1 MHPCARLLKVPIDF
15 FFGCHTETDG
25 VLDLT
30 HASAADL
37 RRYMVQDATLTP
49 EPQLHK
55 SEWSLA
61 DATQKG
67 KKLSQ
72 EELESVVDKFA
83 RMLSTRSDYKD
94 SSEFMDELRQ
104 LELNKS
110 PPSWLPARMQQKSA
124 AAQDT
129 SADLQDLAQGSQ
141 LNAHNADSADTSSI
155 QEHESPPVHSE
166 APSPPYSPSP
176 ITMQNPED
184 ALVAVQLS
192 SEGADID
199 LDDRPDHELM
209 LEERDMRTLLDPILD
224 DTFDMEAWPS
234 LSKTV
239 SVTHHRAKPHQQ
251 ERDQRESLR
260 PQENP
265 TAAQTSPIAW
275 HLQSTGVHLMSLQLS
290 MHIFRID

>member
-1 MHPCARLLKVPIDF
+1 
-15 FFGCHTETDG
+15 
-25 VLDLT
+25 
-30 HASAADL
+30 
-37 RRYMVQDATLTP
+37 MVQDTALTP
-49 EPQLHK
+49 EHQLHR
-55 SEWSLA
+55 SAWSLA
-61 DATQKG
+61 DAAQKG

-83 RMLSTRSDYKD
+83 RMLSTRSDYDKD

-104 LELNKS
+104 LELDKS

-141 LNAHNADSADTSSI
+141 LNAHNADSADASSI

-166 APSPPYSPSP
+166 APSPPYPPSP

-184 ALVAVQLS
+184 APVAVQLS
-192 SEGADID
+192 SEGPDID
-199 LDDRPDHELM
+199 LDDRPDHELT
-209 LEERDMRTLLDPILD
+209 LEERDMRNLLDPILD
-224 DTFDMEAWPS
+224 DAFDMEAWPS

-239 SVTHHRAKPHQQ
+239 SATHHRAKPHQQ

-265 TAAQTSPIAW
+265 TAAQTSPIAR
-275 HLQSTGVHLMSLQLS
+275 HLQSTGIHLMPLQFS